1 MHSTIISLQIKKN
14 VSKFTRNVLFF
25 FNIFNQTNNQKID
38 FKTSCKRVL
47 GFSLEHFVDRESTK
61 KYFLIEILWLIF
73 ISICGKMFASYILTV
88 CFVAWATVC
97 SGEDVVVQMFSKNP
111 VNYISDKYVSYSVD
125 PIELLEMNEE
135 KE

>member
-1 MHSTIISLQIKKN
+1 
-14 VSKFTRNVLFF
+14 
-25 FNIFNQTNNQKID
+25 
-38 FKTSCKRVL
+38 
-47 GFSLEHFVDRESTK
+47 
-61 KYFLIEILWLIF
+61 
-73 ISICGKMFASYILTV
+73 MFASYILTV

-97 SGEDVVVQMFSKNP
+97 NGEDVVVQMFSKNP